1 MRVFAGTL
9 STPGPW
15 YWHTDALTGRVSL
28 RTPDRGQL
36 IVMDCAR
43 RGMHGAAPRF
53 AVWPYLNI
61 GQPRGRLGG
70 ILEDFDG
77 DHPDARVIVAAPVLL
92 AALEEAR
99 NGLKWYQD
107 TYPVAVSGCDDEA
120 MARID
125 AALTQATGVAP

>member
-1 MRVFAGTL
+1 MSAHFAVP
-9 STPGPW
+9 TPGPW
-15 YWHTDALTGRVSL
+15 YWHVDELTGRVSL

-36 IVMDCAR
+36 VVMDTGG
-43 RGMHGAAPRF
+43 RGRMRSIAF
-53 AVWPYLNI
+53 AVW
-61 GQPRGRLGG
+61 RGMTMGATRERQRG
-70 ILEDFDG
+70 ILEAFDEN
-77 DHPDARVIVAAPVLL
+77 HPDARVIVAAPDLL

-125 AALTQATGVAP
+125 AALTQTTGVAP